1 MPVHFESFISDKNE
15 ELKNKLLADILEKYT
30 EQIDSIVASED
41 KTKLHSNTYFK
52 DTRTKRNIGKVVLSF
67 LIESNQM
74 QIVDIDIVLLTKN
87 KTALHF
93 ENKLEQSSL
102 SNKYYLV
109 CDTNQER
116 HFDIETVNRQAIV
129 GDIEN
134 TVQETYLS
142 AFPFQVNIYENEK
155 ELNQAFG
162 MKKKVNIPGM
172 GATELKMDTRMMGEG
187 QVMVKAQEP
196 CSFVIG
202 QVQSIKD
209 VKADI
214 AGNLIPFKIVQL
226 DTGIG
231 TMPVAITE
239 ENFHLDKL
247 KKGAFMVMVTDIKA
261 DFIK

>member
-41 KTKLHSNTYFK
+41 KTKLLSNTYFK

-67 LIESNQM
+67 LIESKQM

-102 SNKYYLV
+102 SNEYYLV

-134 TVQETYLS
+134 TIQETYLS

-162 MKKKVNIPGM
+162 MNKKVNIPGM
-172 GATELKMDTRMMGEG
+172 GETELKMDAKMMGEG

-202 QVQSIKD
+202 QVRSIKD
-209 VKADI
+209 VEADI

-239 ENFHLDKL
+239 KNFHLDKL